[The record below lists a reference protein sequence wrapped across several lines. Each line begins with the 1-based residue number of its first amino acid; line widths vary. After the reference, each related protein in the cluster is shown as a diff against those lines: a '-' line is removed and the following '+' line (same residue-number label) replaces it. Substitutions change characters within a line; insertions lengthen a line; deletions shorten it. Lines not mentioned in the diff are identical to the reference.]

1 MSAPGGYWLKNMHV
15 ILVSACLLGEAVR
28 YNGGDNRCDHA
39 LLKRWLDEGRVVPV
53 CPEVAG
59 GLPTPRPPAE
69 ITRGGGGWAVLGGEA
84 RVLAING
91 RDVTEAFIGGAEH
104 ALLKVREMGIRIAV
118 LKEGSPSCGTGSIY
132 DGSFSATKVPGVGVT
147 TARLQEA
154 GVCVFSEH
162 QLEDAARML
171 VQLERTPCAGLASE
185 A

>member
-1 MSAPGGYWLKNMHV
+1 VSAPGGYWLKNMHV

-69 ITRGGGGWAVLGGEA
+69 ITRGGGGRAVLGGEA

-118 LKEGSPSCGTGSIY
+118 LKEGSPSCGSGAIY